1 MSDFLKL
8 SELPLHTSATV
19 IALEQYNA
27 LSSRLSQLG
36 VTEGASITPLF
47 KSLFGDPTA
56 YRVKNSVIALR
67 AQDCEGV
74 TVRIAEESNE

>member
-27 LSSRLSQLG
+27 LSPRLSQLG
-36 VTEGASITPLF
+36 VTEGVSITPLF

-56 YRVKNSVIALR
+56 YRVKDSVIALR
-67 AQDCEGV
+67 NKDCDGV
-74 TVRIAEESNE
+74 TVRVAEEINE